1 MFEYWLFLKFFILYF
16 FWRTSHIWKKFFWR
30 TLLLWG
36 LGCLKQEFTTFKIS
50 LVWPLLMVSA
60 AYCDQISE
68 YPFTT
73 DFYIKTIVY
82 CSHSA
87 YVVKKILHKY
97 HTKRVTTNLQ
107 KKHEIC
113 IGSKFLWHK
122 VVCCGPLFENPWLK
136 WEIKFVCG
144 SFQCIK
150 NTESALFCFSKLKQI
165 TCQLNWRAVL
175 DIPQTI

>member
-68 YPFTT
+68 HTFTT
-73 DFYIKTIVY
+73 DFYIKIIVY

-107 KKHEIC
+107 K
-113 IGSKFLWHK
+113 
-122 VVCCGPLFENPWLK
+122 NT
-136 WEIKFVCG
+136 KFVLVL
-144 SFQCIK
+144 SFFGIK
-150 NTESALFCFSKLKQI
+150 WFAAAYFLK
-165 TCQLNWRAVL
+165 TPDWNEK
-175 DIPQTI
+175 